1 MKKLWGIER
10 KVHVESLQ
18 RQSLTSRA
26 VMRTLALGQKVL
38 VKGAILAMERE
49 CKSLANDILKKEVIM
64 AGDFYEPA

>member
-18 RQSLTSRA
+18 RQSLTSCA